1 MTSSRIDACRRGR
14 SSRATHASA
23 NLGLLKARFRQHS
36 FELHTHP
43 TYVIALITESCERVG
58 DCAGPLEY
66 RL

>member
-1 MTSSRIDACRRGR
+1 MQETKEFSRYARFRD
-14 SSRATHASA
+14 
-23 NLGLLKARFRQHS
+23 LGLLSARFRQHS

-43 TYVIALITESCERVG
+43 TYVIALITEGCERVG